1 MLKQDIS
8 WFDQPK
14 NSVGVLTHK
23 LAVEAF
29 NITKVSMKYTVYACM
44 MKDRMFCV
52 TYR

>member
-29 NITKVSMKYTVYACM
+29 NITKVSMKYTVYTCM
-44 MKDRMFCV
+44 HDERSYVLCDL
-52 TYR
+52 